1 MQNHRSI
8 ITYGFAIFI
17 MFFGSGNLVFP
28 IQIGLKSGGNWPIAF
43 LGLFITGV
51 LLPLLGLF
59 VIKIHR
65 GSYEDF
71 FAEAG
76 VVAKV
81 ALPLFTLSL
90 LGSFGVVPRCIT
102 VAHGGIEQIFP
113 AISLTMFS
121 LIFCLICFIMCIK
134 DKMMVALLG
143 KWLTPILLISLGF
156 LICVAIGK
164 TPDLDIAS
172 TKPMSVFK
180 MAFKTGYG
188 TMDLFAA
195 FFFSAV
201 IFKQIES
208 SMPANT
214 SHKELIITALKS
226 SVTGAFLLSLV
237 YLSFIYLG
245 AHYAYLIEEVGP
257 ALMLPTIASHVLG
270 DGATLLIGLIF
281 VLSCLTTA
289 VALNNIYARYLCSL
303 LKLRDV
309 WFAPVLFCTTV
320 IAFYVS
326 LLDFKGIGRFLAPI
340 LEVSYPGIIALTFLS
355 LTIRGRKWLKITVF
369 YVSLVAMILLRA

>member
-1 MQNHRSI
+1 MQNHRST

-28 IQIGLKSGGNWPIAF
+28 IQIGLNSGGNWIPAF
-43 LGLFITGV
+43 FGLFCTGI

-59 VIKIHR
+59 VIKIHK

-76 VVAKV
+76 VVAKI

-102 VAHGGIEQIFP
+102 VAHGGIEQLFP
-113 AISLTMFS
+113 SMSLALFS
-121 LIFCLICFIMCIK
+121 FIFCLVCFIMCLK
-134 DKMMVALLG
+134 DNIMISLLG
-143 KWLTPILLISLGF
+143 KWLTPVLLISLG
-156 LICVAIGK
+156 LLTCVAVSNA
-164 TPDLDIAS
+164 PDLGAHS
-172 TKPMSVFK
+172 TKPMLVFR

-195 FFFSAV
+195 FFFSSV
-201 IFKQIES
+201 IFKQIQS
-208 SMPANT
+208 SMPSST

-226 SVTGAFLLSLV
+226 SAIGAFLLSIV
-237 YLSFIYLG
+237 YLGFIYLG
-245 AHYAYLIEEVGP
+245 AHYAHLIEGASP
-257 ALMLPTIASHVLG
+257 ALMLPKIASHVLG
-270 DGATLLIGLIF
+270 EGATLLIGLIF

-303 LKLRDV
+303 FKLKER
-309 WFAPVLFCTTV
+309 WFAPTLLCTTS
-320 IAFYVS
+320 IAFCVS
-326 LLDFKGIGRFLAPI
+326 LLDFKGIAKFLAPI

-355 LTIRGRKWLKITVF
+355 VAIRGHKWLKIIIF
-369 YVSLVAMILLRA
+369 YTSLVAMLLYN